1 MASNDLEARFD
12 QLSDTAR
19 AAADELKAAGQTT
32 KDQLEAEVASARNTA
47 ALAAQRLKDAAT
59 DATNLASSQ
68 WDDIRS
74 RWQTH
79 VNQMRADVDAK
90 IEKFDTH
97 LVTKRAGQAQSYALD
112 AIDFAQ
118 AAIEEAQYAV
128 LNALSARAKADELD
142 ES

>member
-1 MASNDLEARFD
+1 MASIDLEARFD
-12 QLSDTAR
+12 QLSERAR
-19 AAADELKAAGQTT
+19 AAADQLKAAGQTT
-32 KDQLEAEVASARNTA
+32 KDQFEAELASARNTA
-47 ALAAQRLKDAAT
+47 TLAAQQLKDTAA
-59 DATNLASSQ
+59 DATNAASAQ
-68 WDDIRS
+68 WDEIRN

-79 VNQMRADVDAK
+79 VGQMRADIDAK

-97 LVTKRAGQAQSYALD
+97 LVTKRASQAQAYALD